1 MVTMELDRLFEV
13 QQETTWVD
21 QTGDLMDRG
30 VLLLNQD
37 KVIDPRETP
46 SKDYLQDSNYARVQI
61 D

>member
-1 MVTMELDRLFEV
+1 MVTKELDRLFEV

-30 VLLLNQD
+30 VLLLNQE
-37 KVIDPRETP
+37 KIIDPRETP
-46 SKDYLQDSNYARVQI
+46 CKDYLQDSNYARVQI

>member
-1 MVTMELDRLFEV
+1 MVTKELDRLFEV

-21 QTGDLMDRG
+21 QTGDQVVRG
-30 VLLLNQD
+30 VHPLNQD
-37 KVIDPRETP
+37 KVIDPREIP